1 MSSSGGGAWDD
12 SMIVRYNNAVARLG
26 GNQNLIKE
34 IAIELGK
41 GKVKKGA

>member
-1 MSSSGGGAWDD
+1 MSSSGGGAWND
-12 SMIVRYNNAVARLG
+12 SMIVRYYNAVTKLG
-26 GNQNLIKE
+26 GNKNLIKE